1 MNDLSIKIENVKKQ
15 YRLGAIGG
23 GTLQGDL
30 QSWWAKVRGKEDPNS
45 KIGAKVYKKN
55 EKFLALDGIDLEIK
69 KGEAVGIIG
78 HNGAGKSTLL
88 KLLSRV
94 TAPTEGNIYIN
105 GRISSMLEVGTGF
118 HPELTGR
125 ENIYLNGA
133 ILGMSRE
140 EVNSKIDQIIEFS
153 ECGQFIDTPVK
164 RYSSG
169 MYVKLA
175 FSVSA
180 HLDSEILIM
189 DEVLAVGDMKFQ
201 QKCIDKMSKVSSEEG
216 RTILYVSHN
225 MNTIKRLC
233 DRCVVL
239 EHGKVIFNGSVDEAI
254 SIYMGNQLSDD
265 SYFDYSKSIRN
276 HNSSQAL
283 ELLSS
288 HFPNKTSSVF
298 APDEKAE
305 LRIRCKA
312 NRDIEKVGLRL
323 EVASG
328 DGTVIGTL
336 FSDKDISG
344 SKGQIFEIVSTF
356 DTSHICPGNY
366 QIAMLTYEYN
376 SKGEE
381 ELVDRV
387 FPAITMKIEQDPDK
401 LIWLSNHWGSVQ
413 FNDLKIEKVLVES
426 DK

>member
-1 MNDLSIKIENVKKQ
+1 MSDLAIKIENVKKQ
-15 YRLGAIGG
+15 YRLGTIGG

-45 KIGAKVYKKN
+45 KIGAKVYAKN
-55 EKFLALDGIDLEIK
+55 EKFLALDGINLEVK
-69 KGEAVGIIG
+69 KGEAIGIIG

-94 TAPTEGNIYIN
+94 TAPTEGKMYIN

-140 EVNSKIDQIIEFS
+140 EVTSKIDQIIEFS

-201 QKCIDKMSKVSSEEG
+201 QKCIDKMRNVADEEG

-225 MNTIKRLC
+225 MNTIRKLC
-233 DRCVVL
+233 DKCVVL
-239 EHGKVIFNGSVDEAI
+239 EHGKLIYEGDVESAI
-254 SIYMGNQLSDD
+254 EIYMGQDTELLTYYDYTDYTRSPNESRKMQMLSCEILDKETA
-265 SYFDYSKSIRN
+265 FVPCGEN
-276 HNSSQAL
+276 L
-283 ELLSS
+283 ELQ
-288 HFPNKTSSVF
+288 
-298 APDEKAE
+298 
-305 LRIRCKA
+305 LRCRA
-312 NRDIEKVGLRL
+312 NETCSNIGLRF
-323 EVASG
+323 EIFFQDDTIA
-328 DGTVIGTL
+328 GTT
-336 FSDKDISG
+336 FSDKMFSG
-344 SKGQIFEIVSTF
+344 
-356 DTSHICPGNY
+356 
-366 QIAMLTYEYN
+366 A
-376 SKGEE
+376 KGEE
-381 ELVDRV
+381 FNLNLTIPTKNLAPGKYSVAALFYERNTQGEQVGVDRV
-387 FPAITMKIEQDPDK
+387 QPAVCFEVTSSDTSD
-401 LIWLSNHWGSVQ
+401 LVWLHQYWGHTHFDDIVA
-413 FNDLKIEKVLVES
+413 EKETI
-426 DK
+426 K

>member
-1 MNDLSIKIENVKKQ
+1 MMSDLAIKIENVKKQ
-15 YRLGAIGG
+15 YRLGTIGG

-45 KIGAKVYKKN
+45 KIGAKVYAKN
-55 EKFLALDGIDLEIK
+55 EKFLALDGINLEVK
-69 KGEAVGIIG
+69 KGEAIGIIG

-140 EVNSKIDQIIEFS
+140 EVTSKIDQIIEFS

-201 QKCIDKMSKVSSEEG
+201 QKCIDKMRNVSDEEG

-225 MNTIKRLC
+225 MSTIRKLC
-233 DRCVVL
+233 DRCIVL
-239 EHGKVIFNGSVDEAI
+239 EHGKVVFVGDVEKAIGYYLDNNLGDGMNDFNDYTNKFHMDHLPKDRALYLTSCELLNSCGI
-254 SIYMGNQLSDD
+254 SI
-265 SYFDYSKSIRN
+265 SK
-276 HNSSQAL
+276 Q
-283 ELLSS
+283 
-288 HFPNKTSSVF
+288 
-298 APDEKAE
+298 EKLKFRLKWE
-305 LRIRCKA
+305 LRKPIKECFFRIEFRLQDDTPVCASQMLTPLDVTSGEAEFVCDIRPLVNGIYKA
-312 NRDIEKVGLRL
+312 LICVYYKNEMGLREDIDAVWPAFAFTK
-323 EVASG
+323 EVIEDMEWYSNNWG
-328 DGTVIGTL
+328 YI
-336 FSDKDISG
+336 
-344 SKGQIFEIVSTF
+344 
-356 DTSHICPGNY
+356 
-366 QIAMLTYEYN
+366 
-376 SKGEE
+376 
-381 ELVDRV
+381 EL
-387 FPAITMKIEQDPDK
+387 PE
-401 LIWLSNHWGSVQ
+401 LS
-413 FNDLKIEKVLVES
+413 VE
-426 DK
+426 